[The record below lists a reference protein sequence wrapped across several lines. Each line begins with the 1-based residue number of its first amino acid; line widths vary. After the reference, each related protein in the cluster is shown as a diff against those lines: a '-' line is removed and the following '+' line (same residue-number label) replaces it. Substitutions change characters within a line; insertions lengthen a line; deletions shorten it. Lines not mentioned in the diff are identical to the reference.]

1 MAMPSTAPELP
12 DDPGPRS
19 ADVDRPTGPALRRR
33 ELRGWGG
40 TAATAALVAEPT
52 SATDLGTSLEGI
64 GPRGAIA
71 RGLGRAYGD
80 GAQNA
85 GGRVIDTTGVRDF
98 HLDPTTGVVRASAG
112 ASIDALMRDLVPRGF
127 FVPVTAGTRY
137 VTVGGAIAADIHGK
151 NHHKGGSWCNHV
163 LSITL
168 ALPDGSQLVV
178 TPTEHADVFWA
189 TAGGMGLTGVILE
202 ATFRCPPIETSRLV
216 VDTDRTDDLDGAM
229 ALMQDSDDDYDYSV
243 AWIDLSA
250 RGRSMGRS
258 ILGRGRFARA
268 DEVPGDRAEQLAYD
282 AGILVSAPPVFPSG
296 LLNRFSIRVLNEA
309 WYRKA
314 PKARHD
320 ELQTIPQFFHPLDM
334 LGHWN
339 RVYGSR
345 GFLQWQ
351 YVVPFGAEETV
362 RHTVER
368 LSSTGSSSFVSVLK
382 RFGQGNQ
389 GPLSFPIPGWTLSLD
404 IPVGTSG
411 LGTLL
416 DQLDERIVEAGG
428 RVYLAKDSRVQAR
441 HLPTMYPR
449 LDEWR
454 AIRDKVDPE
463 RRIQSDLARRLDLL

>member
-1 MAMPSTAPELP
+1 M
-12 DDPGPRS
+12 
-19 ADVDRPTGPALRRR
+19 
-33 ELRGWGG
+33 
-40 TAATAALVAEPT
+40 VAEPT
-52 SATDLGTSLEGI
+52 SALDLAHALEGV
-64 GPRGAIA
+64 GERGLIA

-85 GGRVIDTTGVRDF
+85 GGRVVETTNVRDF
-98 HLDPTTGVVRASAG
+98 HLDPETGIVRASAG

-151 NHHKGGSWCNHV
+151 NHHKGGTWCSHV
-163 LSITL
+163 RSITL

-189 TAGGMGLTGVILE
+189 TAGGMGLTGVIIE
-202 ATFRCPPIETSRLV
+202 ATFQCPRIETSRLL
-216 VDTDRTDDLDGAM
+216 VDTDRTADLDAVM
-229 ALMQDSDDDYDYSV
+229 ALMADSDDDYDYSV

-258 ILGRGRFARA
+258 ILGRGRFATA
-268 DEVPGDRAEQLAYD
+268 DEVPGDPSTHLDYD
-282 AGILVSAPPVFPSG
+282 AGIIASAPPIFPSG
-296 LLNRFSIRVLNEA
+296 LLNRLSIRVLNEA

-320 ELQTIPQFFHPLDM
+320 ELQTIPTFFHPLDM

-362 RHTVER
+362 RHTVDR
-368 LSSTGSSSFVSVLK
+368 LSATGSSSFVSVLK
-382 RFGQGNQ
+382 RFGASNP

-404 IPVGTSG
+404 IPVGIPG
-411 LGTLL
+411 LGPLL
-416 DQLDERIVEAGG
+416 DELDERVVEVGG
-428 RVYLAKDSRVQAR
+428 RIYLAKDSRVRAEL
-441 HLPTMYPR
+441 LPAMYPR

-454 AIRDKVDPE
+454 AVRERLDPHHVL
-463 RRIQSDLARRLDLL
+463 QSDLARRLRLL

>member
-1 MAMPSTAPELP
+1 MVE
-12 DDPGPRS
+12 
-19 ADVDRPTGPALRRR
+19 
-33 ELRGWGG
+33 
-40 TAATAALVAEPT
+40 
-52 SATDLGTSLEGI
+52 
-64 GPRGAIA
+64 
-71 RGLGRAYGD
+71 
-80 GAQNA
+80 
-85 GGRVIDTTGVRDF
+85 TTGVCDF
-98 HLDPTTGVVRASAG
+98 HLDPATGIVRASAG

-151 NHHKGGSWCNHV
+151 NHHKGGSWCSHV

-202 ATFRCPPIETSRLV
+202 ATFRCPPIETSRLL
-216 VDTDRTDDLDGAM
+216 VDTDRTADLDEVM
-229 ALMQDSDDDYDYSV
+229 ALMVDGDDDYDYSV

-258 ILGRGRFARA
+258 ILGRGRFATV
-268 DEVPGDRAEQLAYD
+268 DEVPGDPATHLDYD
-282 AGILVSAPPVFPSG
+282 AGIIASAPPIFPSG
-296 LLNRFSIRVLNEA
+296 LLNRLSIRVLNEA

-314 PKARHD
+314 PRARHG
-320 ELQTIPQFFHPLDM
+320 ELQTIPAFFHPLDM

-362 RHTVER
+362 RHTVDR
-368 LSSTGSSSFVSVLK
+368 LSATGSSSFVAVLK
-382 RFGQGNQ
+382 RFGTSNP
-389 GPLSFPIPGWTLSLD
+389 GPLSFPIPGWTLAS
-404 IPVGTSG
+404 TSRSAPRASVACS
-411 LGTLL
+411 TSSTSTSS
-416 DQLDERIVEAGG
+416 RPAAGSTWPRTAG
-428 RVYLAKDSRVQAR
+428 SGPSCCPA
-441 HLPTMYPR
+441 MYPR

-454 AIRDKVDPE
+454 EVRERLDPQH
-463 RRIQSDLARRLDLL
+463 RMQSDLARRLHLL

>member
-1 MAMPSTAPELP
+1 MRMPSTAP
-12 DDPGPRS
+12 
-19 ADVDRPTGPALRRR
+19 DRRPGPALRRR

-52 SATDLGTSLEGI
+52 SALDLARSLDGVD
-64 GPRGAIA
+64 GRGLIA

-85 GGRVIDTTGVRDF
+85 GGRVVETTNVRDF
-98 HLDPTTGVVRASAG
+98 HLDAETGIVRASAG

-151 NHHKGGSWCNHV
+151 NHHKGGTWCSHV
-163 LSITL
+163 RSITL

-189 TAGGMGLTGVILE
+189 TAGGMGLTGVIVE
-202 ATFRCPPIETSRLV
+202 ATFQCPRIETSRLL
-216 VDTDRTDDLDGAM
+216 VDTDRTDDLDGVM
-229 ALMQDSDDDYDYSV
+229 ALMADSDDDYDYSV

-258 ILGRGRFARA
+258 ILGRGRFATA
-268 DEVPGDRAEQLAYD
+268 DEVPGDPATHLDYD
-282 AGILVSAPPVFPSG
+282 AGIIASAPPIFPSG

-309 WYRKA
+309 WYRKS

-320 ELQTIPQFFHPLDM
+320 ELQSIPAFFHPLDM

-368 LSSTGSSSFVSVLK
+368 LSAAGASSFVSVLK
-382 RFGQGNQ
+382 RFGRSNP

-404 IPVGTSG
+404 IPVGTPG
-411 LGTLL
+411 LGHLL
-416 DQLDERIVEAGG
+416 DQLDERVVEVGG
-428 RVYLAKDSRVQAR
+428 RVYLAKDSRVRAEL
-441 HLPTMYPR
+441 LPAMYPR

-454 AIRDKVDPE
+454 EVRDRVDPHHVM
-463 RRIQSDLARRLDLL
+463 QSDLARRLRLL